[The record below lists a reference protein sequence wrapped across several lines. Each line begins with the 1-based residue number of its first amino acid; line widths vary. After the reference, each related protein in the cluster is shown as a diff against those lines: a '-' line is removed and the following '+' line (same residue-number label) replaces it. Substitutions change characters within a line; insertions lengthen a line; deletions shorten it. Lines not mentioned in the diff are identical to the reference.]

1 MRNAFAA
8 LAVAA
13 AGLVVPNP
21 PIHAQELDP
30 RAYSNAPV
38 GLNFLITGYVHSEGA
53 VVVDPTIPLTN
64 ANIRIHN
71 GVFAYARSFEAWGR
85 SAKFDIGMARVDLSG
100 TAELN
105 GQMVERQV
113 TGWADPRLRVSINL
127 LGAPALSLREMPSW
141 RQDLIVGASLY
152 VWAPVGQ
159 YDIDRL
165 VNIGTNRW
173 AVKPEL
179 GVSKAAGRWVFEIAA
194 AVTLYGDNDQYL
206 VTQTREQDPVYSI
219 QGSTIYNFHNGAWLA
234 LSGTWYEGGRT
245 TVDGVRGSNLQS
257 NSRVGLA
264 LTLPV
269 NRHNSVKL
277 YASTGVFTRTGTDFD
292 LAGIAWQYRWG
303 GGL

>member
-1 MRNAFAA
+1 MRNAFTA
-8 LAVAA
+8 LAVVVVGLIAA
-13 AGLVVPNP
+13 SPR
-21 PIHAQELDP
+21 IHAQDLEP

-38 GLNFLITGYVHSEGA
+38 GLNFLITGYVHSEGG

-64 ANIRIHN
+64 ANIQIHT

-85 SAKFDIGMARVDLSG
+85 SAKFDIAMARVDLSG

-105 GQMVERQV
+105 GEPVEREV
-113 TGWADPRLRVSINL
+113 AGWADPRLRVSINL
-127 LGAPALSLREMPSW
+127 LGAPALPLKEISSW

-179 GVSKAAGRWVFEIAA
+179 GVTKAAGRWVFEVAA

-219 QGSTIYNFHNGAWLA
+219 QGGTIYNFSRGVWLA

-245 TVDGVRGSNLQS
+245 TVDGVRGNNLQS
-257 NSRVGLA
+257 NSRVGLT

-269 NRHNSVKL
+269 NRYNSVKL